1 MLFSFCDAIFGKIFS
16 VHRLIQRIYFLK
28 IFDGKTILIIENSG
42 VDKIHE
48 TNVLQ
53 LFKKIKQLL
62 VNCI

>member
-1 MLFSFCDAIFGKIFS
+1 
-16 VHRLIQRIYFLK
+16 LK